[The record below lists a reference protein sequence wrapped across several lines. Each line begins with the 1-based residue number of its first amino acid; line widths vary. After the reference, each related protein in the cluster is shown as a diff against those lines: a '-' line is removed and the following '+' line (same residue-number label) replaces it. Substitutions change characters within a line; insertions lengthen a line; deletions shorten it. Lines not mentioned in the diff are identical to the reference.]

1 MDDSLENPGR
11 NRVPKVQNRFGG
23 ESLRRKD
30 RDGLFLCTQGESCLF
45 GLKISLRRNLFSVV
59 LERKEESMNGF
70 TQTIAAINSQINN
83 VVWGVPA
90 LVLLIGTGILMTVL
104 TKFFQFRR
112 FGHMWKN
119 TIGGLFEKEK
129 GIRKSHDRHSISQF
143 QALCTALSATIGT
156 GNIAGVA
163 YAITTGGPGAV
174 FWMWVAAIVGMMTNY
189 SENVLGIYFRRRN
202 QHGEWSGGAMYYLK
216 DGVGAMKYGKV
227 IGPILAVLFSIFAIF
242 ASFGIGNMGQVASI
256 TESLN
261 AMIPASSSTV
271 NLVTALVLIVLLSL
285 VILGGLKR
293 IATTNERIVPFMA
306 VFFILGS
313 VVIIIM
319 NIAKVPAAF
328 ASIFAG
334 AFSFKSAAGGVGG
347 AVIAQAMTWG
357 FKRGVFS
364 NEAGLGSSV
373 MVHSASN
380 VKEPV
385 VQGLWGIFEVFA
397 DTMIVCTCTALVIL
411 TTGVVDLETGASIS
425 GATKLGLAT
434 EAFTKSFGTFGG
446 IFLAVAV
453 CLFAFTTIL
462 GWSFYGTKAW
472 EYLFGTKS
480 TLAYKIVFIC
490 MVAVSVMMDV
500 SLAIDMSDTF
510 NGLMAIPNLIGVVC
524 LSGLV
529 VKITKNYSAR
539 KIEKDQPDLEPM
551 YSVFPEVQKEQEA
564 RED

>member
-1 MDDSLENPGR
+1 MDS
-11 NRVPKVQNRFGG
+11 
-23 ESLRRKD
+23 
-30 RDGLFLCTQGESCLF
+30 
-45 GLKISLRRNLFSVV
+45 
-59 LERKEESMNGF
+59 F
-70 TQTIAAINSQINN
+70 TQTVATVNDAVNG

-90 LVLLIGTGILMTVL
+90 LVLLIGTGVLMTVL

-119 TIGGLFEKEK
+119 TIGGLFSN
-129 GIRKSHDRHSISQF
+129 KSITKSQDKHSISQF
-143 QALCTALSATIGT
+143 QSLCTALSATIGT

-163 YAITTGGPGAV
+163 YAITMGGPGAV
-174 FWMWVAAIVGMMTNY
+174 FWMWIAAIVGMMTNY
-189 SENVLGIYFRRRN
+189 SENVLGIFFRRRN
-202 QHGEWSGGAMYYLK
+202 EKGEWSGGAMYYLK
-216 DGVGAMKYGKV
+216 DGVGKMKYGKV
-227 IGPILAVLFSIFAIF
+227 VGTVLATLFSFFAVI
-242 ASFGIGNMGQVASI
+242 ASFGIDNMGQVVSI
-256 TESLN
+256 TESINTLVS
-261 AMIPASSSTV
+261 AEPTTV
-271 NLVTALVLIVLLSL
+271 NLFTALVIIVLASL

-306 VFFILGS
+306 IFFVIGS
-313 VVIIIM
+313 IFIIGM

-328 ASIFAG
+328 GAIFAG
-334 AFSFKSAAGGVGG
+334 AFNFKSAAGGVGG
-347 AVIAQAMTWG
+347 AIIANAMTWG

-397 DTMIVCTCTALVIL
+397 DTIIVCTCTALVIL
-411 TTGVVDLETGASIS
+411 TSGVVDMETGVSLS
-425 GATKLGLAT
+425 GASKLGLAT

-446 IFLAVAV
+446 VFLSVAV

-462 GWSFYGTKAW
+462 GWSYYGTKAW

-480 TLAYKIVFIC
+480 TLAYKIVFIA
-490 MVAVSVMMDV
+490 MVAVGAIIDV
-500 SLAIDMSDTF
+500 SLAIDLSDTF

-539 KIEKDQPDLEPM
+539 KITKKQPDLEPM
-551 YSVFPEVQKEQEA
+551 YSAFPEIQAEQEA